1 MRFVWVGAILL
12 AACCSAAL
20 AESAGIK
27 PETCVSVRTAAL
39 RLGELAETIR
49 SCTNVINDKSLT
61 ETVRLEATAQRGILY
76 ARRWRLTDVL
86 QDADQAI
93 ADFSEGLR
101 SNSIVQ
107 EKRHQLL
114 TWRGELYEATGQ
126 ARRARDDFTAVLRI
140 SPSDENARA
149 VLRRLDA
156 PTN

>member
-1 MRFVWVGAILL
+1 MRFVWAGAILL
-12 AACCSAAL
+12 TAGCWTAL

-27 PETCVSVRTAAL
+27 PETCLSVRTAAL

-49 SCTNVINDKSLT
+49 SCTGVINDKSLT
-61 ETVRLEATAQRGILY
+61 EAIRLEATAQRGILY

-86 QDADQAI
+86 QDAREAI
-93 ADFSEGLR
+93 GDFSEVLR
-101 SNSIVQ
+101 VNTIAR

-114 TWRGELYEATGQ
+114 TWRGELYGSTGE

-140 SPSDENARA
+140 SPSDEIARA
-149 VLRRLDA
+149 ALRRLDA